1 MRSRKRVGF
10 PLFSITQSPNH
21 PITGFTFI
29 ELIFVTVVLGLLLAA
44 AIPRMQQGWV
54 SFQTEQAAFELA
66 QTLRVARV
74 VAITQSQPVIWTWDA
89 QTRQVALGGPT
100 QDDTI
105 TPLAGRAG
113 RPYRVASPISLTI
126 KSEGAPNSRLQCFP
140 DGTCDAASIV
150 LSNRTASR
158 YCVTVD
164 GSTGRVVVQRTA
176 LASSC
181 S

>member
-1 MRSRKRVGF
+1 MERRWGLLRS
-10 PLFSITQSPNH
+10 SI
-21 PITGFTFI
+21 ITGFTFI
-29 ELIFVTVVLGLLLAA
+29 ELIFVTVVLGLLFAA

-66 QTLRVARV
+66 QTLRIARV
-74 VAITQSQPVIWTWDA
+74 LAVTQSQPVIWTWNA
-89 QTRQVALGGPT
+89 QTRQVALGQPA
-100 QDDTI
+100 QDDTM

-113 RPYRVASPISLTI
+113 RPYLLARSLSLTM
-126 KSEGAPNSRLQCFP
+126 KPEGMLNSRLQFFP

-150 LSNRTASR
+150 LSHRAVSR
-158 YCVTVD
+158 YCITMD

-181 S
+181 F